1 VGKVGRRDKLPKVSE
16 FYRGKTLFITGGTG
30 FLGKALIAKLLKDLS
45 CIRRA
50 YVLVRKRRLPNGQVM
65 DARRRLYEEVLL
77 STAFEPLRRE
87 LGEELERLV
96 DEKIVPIE
104 GDLLNE
110 QLGLGEEALE
120 AVRDEVDIVI
130 NCAADVSFDAP
141 IDVATKLNAIA
152 PRRVIEFVKT
162 WAKKP
167 IFVHVSTC
175 YVNAMREGLVK
186 EEPLMPNVSMWHLR
200 LGKSPTDGSIERY
213 DVDDEVQAILKRVEE
228 LYAHAGQERNQAG
241 DEGQVELAQSER
253 LREMLVSEGMM
264 WARRRGWNDTY
275 TFTKAMGEQLITR
288 YRDDVPTI
296 ILRPAIIESGLLEPS
311 PGWIEGLRMADPII
325 IGYGRGRLPDFPGDP
340 NAIID
345 FVPVDF
351 VVNALLCSVMLAALE
366 PGLHIIH
373 VATGSVNPLKFG
385 ELYRIGR
392 EYFLSNPLRLHDISA
407 VPQYPEWT
415 FKRSDEF
422 LRELR
427 MRWFLLG
434 ILLPLT
440 ERLQFTARMR
450 KLNSQLRNMR
460 LMLERL
466 RYYVELYGSYT
477 EVKACYETTNLL
489 NLFER
494 LQDDDKRTFN
504 FDVRSINWV
513 EYIQRIHIPGLL
525 RYALGV
531 DGSKARAM
539 LIKRFEE
546 PVGEQHIKER
556 HKVEPRILPDLVARA
571 ASLSPEKVAMQIKR
585 DGIWVRYTYSDIE
598 RLRRTMAASLLKN
611 GVGHGSKVLLY
622 SENQPEWGIS
632 YMAAS
637 SLGAAVVH
645 VDRQLPPE
653 YVLRVAKWSGAVA
666 ILASTTCAKAIWEYA
681 MERMQPTPTVLDIN
695 NMCLPYGEQD
705 QIHPEPIDTEE
716 YEREIAP
723 SDIASIIV
731 ISGAGSEPKG
741 VMLSHHNLISNVL
754 AISRTLKP
762 NENDHFVSIL
772 PLNHALE
779 FTGGFLVPLYS
790 CATITYL
797 TTQRSK
803 AVIETMRQVG
813 ATCIIA
819 VPRALQILRDA
830 IFSEVRRSGKFKW
843 ALFRAMLKIS
853 KLLYRATNLRI
864 GRVLFPF
871 VHEAF
876 GGKVRALISGGAP
889 LPISVF
895 DDLTALG
902 FVVCEGYGLT
912 EASPVV
918 TVNPIER
925 QKRGSVGLPLPGV
938 QVRIAQPDER
948 GIGEILVKGSNVMLG
963 YFNDEAATSQV
974 IKDGWLH
981 TGDLGYIDPHG
992 YLYIC
997 GRMKDVIVTAAG
1009 KNVYPEEIEALYGNL
1024 PEVKEMCVVGVWDEE
1039 TMGEAIHAVIVPDEN
1054 LWNDKEGLEL
1064 FTKRLHAAIREI
1076 SSRLPSYQRIQ
1087 RVHILTCELPRT
1099 PALGIDRAAVKGL
1112 LIGTSKPLE
1121 LPTTR
1126 VREVDGRLKGLVIDA
1141 IALVANKPSDK
1152 ISPTHHLEFDLGL
1165 DSLMRLELLVEL
1177 EVRLKTTFPEALLP
1191 ALHTVQDVIDAVAR
1205 RITSAKDA
1213 HAEMDAKHL
1222 KVLQSKRL
1230 PTAETNRWLKA
1241 GVFKRMCRWLMRL
1254 LMHLAFKTYFGFEV
1268 HGAENLPEGDGFII
1282 AANHCSHLDTCA
1294 ILLACG
1300 KHASMLRILGAKDYF
1315 FNSKVRGWLFHT
1327 FLSVIPFDR
1336 HVRFTEGLQLAIDAL
1351 KRGYTLLVF
1360 PEGTRSPT
1368 GEMQQF
1374 KPGVGLL
1381 AIESGALVVP
1391 AFIHG
1396 TFQALSRHRRIPSR
1410 HKITVHIGAPID
1422 PEPYKRLIDDG
1433 KMSRHEAYRKLAADI
1448 QAAVLKLRDEAMAQ
1462 MSEEDAVR
1470 RRIKKS
1476 GGGEDELDLHHA

>member
-1 VGKVGRRDKLPKVSE
+1 METRDRLPKVSE

-30 FLGKALIAKLLKDLS
+30 FLGKALIAKLLKDLR
-45 CIRRA
+45 CIQRA
-50 YVLVRKRRLPNGQVM
+50 YVLVRRRRLPNGQVM
-65 DARRRLYEEVLL
+65 DARRRLNEEVLL
-77 STAFEPLRRE
+77 STAFEPLRHE
-87 LGEELERLV
+87 LGEEFERLV
-96 DEKIVPIE
+96 SEKIVPVE
-104 GDLLNE
+104 GDLTNE
-110 QLGLGEEALE
+110 RLGLDEEVRE
-120 AVRDEVDIVI
+120 AVQSDVDIVI

-152 PRRVIEFVKT
+152 PKRVIEFVKT
-162 WAKKP
+162 CKRKP

-200 LGKSPTDGSIERY
+200 LGKSSNDASTERY
-213 DVDDEVQAILKRVEE
+213 DVDDEVQAILERVEE
-228 LYAHAGQERNQAG
+228 LYARARHEKHQPDSKEQIESGQG
-241 DEGQVELAQSER
+241 ER
-253 LREMLVSEGMM
+253 LREMLVSEGMR

-275 TFTKAMGEQLITR
+275 TFTKAMGEQMIVR
-288 YRDDVPTI
+288 YRGEVPTV

-392 EYFLSNPLRLHDISA
+392 EYFLSNPLRLHDVST
-407 VPQYPEWT
+407 VPKYPEWA
-415 FKRSDEF
+415 FKRSAEF
-422 LRELR
+422 LKELR
-427 MRWFLLG
+427 IRWLLLG
-434 ILLPLT
+434 ILQPLT
-440 ERLQFTARMR
+440 ERLQFTTHMR
-450 KLNSQLRNMR
+450 KLNSQLRNTR
-460 LMLERL
+460 LMIERL

-477 EVKACYETTNLL
+477 EVKACYDTANLL
-489 NLFER
+489 NLFEC
-494 LQDDDKRTFN
+494 LQEDDKRTFN
-504 FDVRSINWV
+504 FDVRTINWV

-531 DGSKARAM
+531 DGTKARTIV
-539 LIKRFEE
+539 LKRFEE
-546 PVGEQHIKER
+546 PVGEHHIRDR
-556 HKVEPRILPDLVARA
+556 HKIEPCILPDLVARA
-571 ASLSPEKVAMQIKR
+571 AALFPDKVAMQIKR
-585 DGIWVRYTYSDIE
+585 DGSWVRYTYSDVE
-598 RLRRTMAASLLKN
+598 RMRRVMAASLHEA
-611 GVGHGSKVLLY
+611 GIGRGSKVLLY

-637 SLGAAVVH
+637 SLGATVVH
-645 VDRQLPPE
+645 VDKQLPPE
-653 YVLRVAKWSGAVA
+653 HVLRIAEWSEATA
-666 ILASTTCAKAIWEYA
+666 ILASNACARAIWEYA
-681 MERMQPTPTVLDIN
+681 SDKMRPIPKLLDIN

-705 QIHPEPIDTEE
+705 KTHPAPIDTEE

-723 SDIASIIV
+723 SDVASIIV

-754 AISRTLKP
+754 AISRMLKP
-762 NENDHFVSIL
+762 NKDDHFVSIL

-779 FTGGFLVPLYS
+779 FTGGFLVPLYA

-813 ATCIIA
+813 ATCLIA

-830 IFSEVRRSGKFKW
+830 IFSEVRKSGRFKW
-843 ALFRAMLKIS
+843 MLFKAMLKFS
-853 KLLYRATNLRI
+853 RLVYRMTNLRLGKI
-864 GRVLFPF
+864 LFPAI
-871 VHEAF
+871 HEAF
-876 GGKVRALISGGAP
+876 GGGIRALISGGAP
-889 LPISVF
+889 LPVSVF

-948 GIGEILVKGSNVMLG
+948 GIGEILVKGSNVMVG
-963 YFNDEAATSQV
+963 YFKDEAATSQA

-1009 KNVYPEEIEALYGNL
+1009 KNVYPEEIEALYGSI
-1024 PEVKEMCVVGVWDEE
+1024 PDVKEMCVIGMWDEE
-1039 TMGEAIHAVIVPDEN
+1039 TMGEVIHAVIVPDES
-1054 LWNDKEGLEL
+1054 LWNDRDGLEL

-1087 RVHILTCELPRT
+1087 RIHILIRELPRT

-1112 LIGTSKPLE
+1112 LMGALKPPE
-1121 LPTTR
+1121 PATPSTY
-1126 VREVDGRLKGLVIDA
+1126 EVDEQLKKLVIDT
-1141 IALVANKPSDK
+1141 IARIANRPSDK
-1152 ISPTHHLEFDLGL
+1152 ISPMHHLEFDLGL

-1177 EVRLKTTFPEALLP
+1177 EMKLKTTFPETLLP
-1191 ALHTVQDVIDAVAR
+1191 ALHIVQDVIDVAAR
-1205 RITSAKDA
+1205 RITSMKGAG
-1213 HAEMDAKHL
+1213 AEIDERHS
-1222 KVLQSKRL
+1222 KVLRAKKPPTEETSK
-1230 PTAETNRWLKA
+1230 WLKA
-1241 GVFKRMCRWLMRL
+1241 GILKRMCRWLMRL
-1254 LMHLAFKTYFGFEV
+1254 LMRIAFKAYFGFDAY
-1268 HGAENLPEGDGFII
+1268 GAENLPKSGAFII

-1294 ILLACG
+1294 VLLACG

-1315 FNSKVRGWLFHT
+1315 FNSRIRGWLFHT
-1327 FLSVIPFDR
+1327 FLGVIPFDR

-1351 KRGYTLLVF
+1351 KSGYPLLVF

-1381 AIESGALVVP
+1381 AIEVGVPVVP

-1396 TFQALSRHRRIPSR
+1396 TFQALSRHKRIPTR
-1410 HKITVHIGAPID
+1410 HKITVHIGAPIA
-1422 PEPYKRLIDDG
+1422 PEPYKRLVEDG
-1433 KMSRHEAYRKLAADI
+1433 KLSRHEAYRKLACDV
-1448 QAAVLKLRDEAMAQ
+1448 QAAVVELKNN
-1462 MSEEDAVR
+1462 AVPQA
-1470 RRIKKS
+1470 S
-1476 GGGEDELDLHHA
+1476 GKEQHQSA